1 MRADEHVWGP
11 QQPANTQDVSAALDA
26 NGRITAWQHEGWTP
40 SAAWDVGNSLPAILI
55 GKATPGTRLGGSGL
69 SATSYA
75 IPNQRTIGHTVDPS
89 IRPMYMR
96 TVAGIQNSFT
106 HESFMDELAAAAGVD
121 PIEFRVNH
129 LTDTTNALTPR
140 ALAVLREV
148 QKRSGWTTHVAP
160 AKKLTGDIYRGR
172 GVALSATAACCI
184 ANVADVEVNR
194 KTGAVSV
201 TAFWSV
207 AELGTVVSP
216 DGTLNQMHGGTI
228 MGLSRALKE
237 QGMLGKDSVLSRD
250 WVTYP
255 ILRFKDVPAKL
266 DVHLLSRANAGIPD
280 GGIGE
285 PSSVIVPAVIGNAIY
300 DATGVRMRQT
310 PFTPARVRAALKG

>member
-1 MRADEHVWGP
+1 
-11 QQPANTQDVSAALDA
+11 
-26 NGRITAWQHEGWTP
+26 
-40 SAAWDVGNSLPAILI
+40 
-55 GKATPGTRLGGSGL
+55 
-69 SATSYA
+69 
-75 IPNQRTIGHTVDPS
+75 
-89 IRPMYMR
+89 MYMR
-96 TVAGIQNSFT
+96 TVAGIQNAFT
-106 HESFMDELAAAAGVD
+106 HESFMDELATAAGVD

-129 LTDTTNALTPR
+129 LTETSNPLTAR

-148 QKRSGWTTHVAP
+148 QKRSGWTSRVGP
-160 AKKLTGDIYRGR
+160 SKLLTGDVYRGR

-184 ANVADVEVNR
+184 ANVADVTVNR

-201 TAFWSV
+201 TSFWSV

-216 DGTLNQMHGGTI
+216 DGTINQIHGGTI

-237 QGMLGKDSVLSRD
+237 QAVLGKDNVRSRD

-255 ILRFKDVPAKL
+255 ILRFKDVPKI
-266 DVHLLSRANAGIPD
+266 DVHLLSRANSGIPD

-285 PSSVIVPAVIGNAIY
+285 PSSVIVPAVIGNAIF

-310 PFTPARVRAALKG
+310 PFTPARVRAALK